1 VFANYSWQDDPDPDF
16 DPTEINQPPNHRFN
30 AGFNFSQGRYLGNL
44 SASYVSEAYWQ
55 DVLDARYAGP
65 TEAYTQVNGAFGMRF
80 SRDRLTA
87 TIKAVNLFNED
98 IQSHVFGDF
107 IKRQIIGE
115 LRFQF

>member
-1 VFANYSWQDDPDPDF
+1 MSD
-16 DPTEINQPPNHRFN
+16 
-30 AGFNFSQGRYLGNL
+30 
-44 SASYVSEAYWQ
+44 AYWQ

-65 TEAYTQVNGAFGMRF
+65 TDSYTQVNGAFGMRF

-87 TIKAVNLFNED
+87 TIKAVNLLNED